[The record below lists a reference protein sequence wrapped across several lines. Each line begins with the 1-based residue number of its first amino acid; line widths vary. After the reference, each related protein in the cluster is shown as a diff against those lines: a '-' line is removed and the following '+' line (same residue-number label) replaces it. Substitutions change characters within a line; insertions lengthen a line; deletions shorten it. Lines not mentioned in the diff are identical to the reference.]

1 MNWKQTKYGDT
12 ILDVI
17 KNRSGMEESE
27 ILHPKPIPPEA
38 IENLTQAAALLQDAI
53 QKKVPISIMGDY
65 DVDGITASAILYY
78 LIRFLGKQTPFIR
91 LPRRMSEG
99 YGLSVDAFD
108 DFHQGLLITVDN
120 GISATEEIAYAKD
133 LGFSVLVIDHHLPGK
148 FLPEADVIVDPHIH
162 PDKNGFEHYCGAGL
176 SLKLAELMLRDNPAA
191 SSLMDKLKVLAT
203 LGTIADVM
211 PLVSDNRRIVMEG
224 LRLWQSGSK
233 AIPYGLTALVE
244 AAEVYGRTETDIAF
258 KIAPILNAPG
268 RLLDNGAEK
277 ALDLLLAEPAND
289 MDRYTA
295 KKMAEELVEINE
307 RRKAAVADALS
318 AATELVMEECMFGN
332 SPLCIHL
339 EGIQEGIVGIV
350 AGKLAENYRV
360 PAFVFTES
368 SEPGILKGSGRSY
381 GNVSMKEL
389 VDSASPYIHRG
400 GGHEGAAG
408 VSVKLEKYDQMVSA
422 MQAYM
427 SGIEWEADDTME
439 YDLEITADKVRDACA
454 ALAVY
459 APYGEGCPAPV
470 FCVKNAVLVSRY
482 GNQYKA
488 LGKEGLHLKLF
499 CNGFSII
506 CFNGTSKY
514 TRMGK
519 PTCVDLVGRI
529 SENKFQYATE
539 CQLEVDD
546 FRATMR
552 NPKTSPLL
560 DALKRNG
567 TI

>member
-1 MNWKQTKYGDT
+1 MNWKQTKCGDT

-17 KNRSGMEESE
+17 KNKSGMDESE
-27 ILHPKPIPPEA
+27 ILHPKPIAPEE
-38 IENLTQAAALLQDAI
+38 IENLTQAAELLNDAI
-53 QKKVPISIMGDY
+53 HRGTPISIMGDY
-65 DVDGITASAILYY
+65 DVDGITSSAILHY
-78 LIRFLGKQTPFIR
+78 LIKFLSKREPFIR

-108 DFHQGLLITVDN
+108 DFHQGLLITIDN

-133 LGFSVLVIDHHLPGK
+133 LEFTVLVLDHHLPGK

-162 PDKNGFEHYCGAGL
+162 PERNGFEHYCGAGL
-176 SLKLAELMLRDNPAA
+176 ALKLAELMLQGNPAA
-191 SSLMDKLKVLAT
+191 AGLMEKLKVLAA

-224 LRLWQSGSK
+224 LQLWRGGSK
-233 AIPYGLTALVE
+233 SIPYGLSALVE
-244 AAEVYGRTETDIAF
+244 AAEVYGRSETDIAF

-277 ALDLLLAEPAND
+277 SLALLLAEPTCDAD
-289 MDRYTA
+289 KYTV
-295 KKMAEELVEINE
+295 KKLAEELVEINE
-307 RRKAAVADALS
+307 QRKAAVNDAIS
-318 AATELVMEECMFGN
+318 TATEVIAEECMFGT
-332 SPLCIHL
+332 SPLCLHL
-339 EGIQEGIVGIV
+339 EGIHEGIVGIV

-381 GNVSMKEL
+381 GNVNMKEL
-389 VDSASPYIHRG
+389 VDSAAAFTTRS

-422 MQAYM
+422 MQTYM
-427 SGIEWEADDTME
+427 SGIVWEADDTLE
-439 YDLEITADKVRDACA
+439 YDLEITADKVRDACN

-470 FCVKNAVLVSRY
+470 FCVKNAVLVSRN
-482 GNQYKA
+482 GNHYKA
-488 LGKEGLHLKLF
+488 MGKEGLHLKLF

-506 CFNGTSKY
+506 CFNGTQKF

-519 PTCVDLVGRI
+519 PTCVDMVGRI
-529 SENKFQYATE
+529 SESKFQYATE
-539 CQLEVDD
+539 CQLEADD
-546 FRATMR
+546 FRPVFR
-552 NPKTSPLL
+552 GQKSSPLL

>member
-1 MNWKQTKYGDT
+1 VNWKQTTYGDT
-12 ILDVI
+12 ILEVI
-17 KNRSGMEESE
+17 KKRSGMDESE
-27 ILHPKPIPPEA
+27 ILHPKPVPPES
-38 IENLTQAAALLQDAI
+38 IENLTQAAKLLKDAI
-53 QKKVPISIMGDY
+53 QQKVPISIMGDY
-65 DVDGITASAILYY
+65 DVDGITSSAILYY
-78 LIRFLGKQTPFIR
+78 LIRFLGKQTPYIR

-99 YGLSVDAFD
+99 YGLSVEAIE
-108 DFHQGLLITVDN
+108 DFQPGLLIAVDN
-120 GISATEEIAYAKD
+120 GIAATEEIAYAKD
-133 LGFSVLVIDHHLPGK
+133 IGFSVLVLDHHLPGK
-148 FLPEADVIVDPHIH
+148 YLPEADVTVDPHIH
-162 PDKNGFEHYCGAGL
+162 PENNGFEHYCGAGL
-176 SLKLAELMLRDNPAA
+176 SLKLAELMLQGNPAA
-191 SSLMDKLKVLAT
+191 SGLTDKLKVLAT

-211 PLVSDNRRIVMEG
+211 PLIGDNRRIVMEG
-224 LRLWQSGSK
+224 LRLWQCGSK

-244 AAEVYGRTETDIAF
+244 AAEVYGRSETDIAF
-258 KIAPILNAPG
+258 KLAPILNAPG

-277 ALDLLLAEPAND
+277 SLALLLAEPTCDAD
-289 MDRYTA
+289 KHTV

-307 RRKAAVADALS
+307 QRKAAVNDALN
-318 AATELVMEECMFGN
+318 AATELVMEECMHGS
-332 SPLCIHL
+332 SPLCVHL

-368 SEPGILKGSGRSY
+368 TEAGILKGSGRSY
-381 GNVSMKEL
+381 GNVNMKEL
-389 VDSASPYIHRG
+389 VDSAAAHIYRG

-408 VSVKLEKYDQMVSA
+408 VSVKLEKYEEMVSA
-422 MQAYM
+422 MQSYM
-427 SGIEWEADDTME
+427 SGIEWTTDKTLE

-482 GNQYKA
+482 GSHYKA

-506 CFNGTSKY
+506 SFNGTQKY

-546 FRATMR
+546 FRAVLK
-552 NPKTSPLL
+552 NQKSSPLL